1 MKMDFEMPQLRFEEI
16 VALKLR
22 ALFEKKQYQLFRMS
36 SFEEYDLYFQNKP
49 FLKSDDII
57 TFNSADGRLMAL
69 KPDITLS
76 IVKSIQQNETKRV
89 YYNEKVFRKSR
100 QTNDYREINQMGL
113 EYLGTTTLVD
123 EAEVIT
129 LAAQSLSVV
138 GQGALDISH
147 MGFIEAMLS
156 VFSEKSLPAAL
167 HALQTKSPHLM
178 RSIGAKENLSEQQ
191 IDTLTKLTEISG
203 SFQESLPKA
212 KKLAQ
217 NNAEALEILEQIEI
231 LATLIECPQNIT
243 LRLDFSIINSAD
255 YYNGIIF
262 QGFLPLASKAV
273 LEGGRYDNL
282 MKRFDKE
289 QKAVGFAFYLDEI
302 VSPNTTQ
309 IDEQNETDDKSGFL
323 NIALPKGRLG
333 DTVYAL
339 FDSLGYSCEELL
351 QTSRK
356 LIFEDNEKKIR
367 YFLVKPSDVDI
378 YVEHGA
384 ADIGIVGKDVLL
396 ESNADVLEL
405 ADMEL
410 GKCKLAVAAKKNFKE
425 DPALPLRVAT
435 KYPKVT
441 RAYYATQSRA
451 VEIIKLHGSIELA
464 PLLDLSDVI
473 VDIVESGKTLEENN
487 LKVFADVAYSSARL
501 IANHSAWRFK
511 KSQIQ
516 TLLQKLEEKA

>member
-1 MKMDFEMPQLRFEEI
+1 MPQLRIEEI
-16 VALKLR
+16 VALQLR
-22 ALFEKKQYQLFRMS
+22 TLFEKKQYQLFRMS

-57 TFNSADGRLMAL
+57 TFTSVDGRLMAL

-76 IVKSIQQNETKRV
+76 IVKSIQPNETKRV

-113 EYLGTTTLVD
+113 EYLGSATLAD
-123 EAEVIT
+123 EAEVIN
-129 LAAQSLSVV
+129 LAVQSLAIV
-138 GQGALDISH
+138 GEGALDISH

-156 VFSEKSLPAAL
+156 VFSEAAMPAAL
-167 HALQTKSPHLM
+167 HALQSKSPHAM
-178 RSIGAKENLSEQQ
+178 RALACKENLSEQQ
-191 IDTLTKLTEISG
+191 TDKLVKLTEISG
-203 SFQESLPKA
+203 YFQDVLPKA
-212 KKLAQ
+212 KELAQ
-217 NNAEALEILEQIEI
+217 GNPQALDILSQLKKLI
-231 LATLIECPQNIT
+231 TQIECPQSIT
-243 LRLDFSIINSAD
+243 LRLDFSILNSAD

-262 QGFLPLASKAV
+262 QGFLPISSKAV

-282 MKRFDKE
+282 MERFGKA
-289 QKAVGFAFYLDEI
+289 QKAIGFAFYLDEI
-302 VSPNTTQ
+302 VSPSTSQSNP
-309 IDEQNETDDKSGFL
+309 ENKDDYL

-333 DTVYAL
+333 DIVYAL
-339 FDSLGYSCEELL
+339 FDSIGYSCEEIL

-356 LIFEDNEKKIR
+356 LIFEDAEKKLR

-396 ESNADVLEL
+396 ESGADVLEL
-405 ADMEL
+405 SDMKL
-410 GKCKLAVAAKKNFKE
+410 GKCKLAVAAKNDFKE

-487 LKVFADVAYSSARL
+487 LKVLATVAPSSARL
-501 IANHSAWRFK
+501 VANHSAWRFK
-511 KSQIQ
+511 KNQIQ
-516 TLLQKLEEKA
+516 TLLNKLGEKV